1 MKIETIMNAI
11 NAFILTARISKN
23 KRTNPITAIV
33 RSIKLSGADLNGKL
47 VSKNKNFFS
56 EILSCSIKINASL
69 HEHVMLFS
77 KSTQKQHKD
86 AIFIHLSDAYLSIG
100 NCNSLT

>member
-1 MKIETIMNAI
+1 MKIETIINAI
-11 NAFILTARISKN
+11 NAFILTTRISKN

-33 RSIKLSGADLNGKL
+33 RSIKLSGDLNGKL

-100 NCNSLT
+100 NHNSLT